1 MSDRLKEI
9 VDRMDIRPDDEVLE
23 IGCGHGVAAT
33 FVCEK
38 LEKGHLTAI
47 DRSKKMI
54 DAASRRN
61 TEHVESGKAEF
72 LVANLEDVDFDNR
85 RFDKILAVRVRLFY
99 SEPERANTI
108 VNKWLAPGG
117 KIFAIYDEP

>member
-1 MSDRLKEI
+1 MSDRLKTI
-9 VDRMDIRPDDEVLE
+9 VERMDIRSDDKVLE

-33 FVCEK
+33 FICEK
-38 LEKGHLTAI
+38 LDTGHLTAI

-61 TEHVESGKAEF
+61 AEYIRSGKAEF
-72 LVANLEDVDFDNR
+72 LVGNLEDVNFDSR

-99 SEPERANTI
+99 SEPERANAI
-108 VNKWLAPGG
+108 VRKWLAPNG
-117 KIFAIYDEP
+117 KIFAVYDEP

>member
-1 MSDRLKEI
+1 
-9 VDRMDIRPDDEVLE
+9 MDIRPGDNVLE

-33 FVCEK
+33 FICEK
-38 LEKGHLTAI
+38 LETGHLTAI
-47 DRSKKMI
+47 DRSMKMI

-61 TEHVESGKAEF
+61 AEHIESGKAEF